1 MGESNVAVTGKYT
14 VNEVEERTGVP
25 AATLRQWERR
35 YGFPMPERS
44 ESGYRLYGEDDLR
57 HIEAMKRHIGDGVP
71 ASRAAEMVR
80 VAEVRA
86 HGPRPLDRLRADLVA
101 ALVDLD
107 EAQAD
112 RVVGEAHALHP
123 LEDVVLDLFRHTMLE
138 LGRRWHDGEINTTT
152 EHFASSY
159 IQGRLRQLMSLAG
172 HNRNGR
178 RVIVACAPHD
188 QHEIGAMMLAVML
201 RREGYMVYYVGANT
215 PVADL
220 AAMAHAVQPAAVMV
234 SASSLD
240 AIHALLEQRAHLD
253 AIAPVVAFGGQG
265 FDEDPQR
272 AELAGG
278 VYLGQDIPAAL
289 RRLADMLRAV
299 DGQGVRA

>member
-1 MGESNVAVTGKYT
+1 MAVTGKYT

-35 YGFPMPERS
+35 YGFPLPERS
-44 ESGYRLYGEDDLR
+44 ASGYRLYGDDDLR
-57 HIEAMKRHIGDGVP
+57 HIGAMKRYIDDGVP

-80 VAEVRA
+80 SDEAGAR
-86 HGPRPLDRLRADLVA
+86 GPRPMTKLRSELVA
-101 ALVDLD
+101 ALLELD

-123 LEDVVLDLFRHTMLE
+123 LEDVVLDLFRNAMLD
-138 LGRRWHDGEINTTT
+138 LGQKWHDGEINTTT

-159 IQGRLRQLMSLAG
+159 VQGRLRQLMSLSG
-172 HNRNGR
+172 TNRHGP

-201 RREGYMVYYVGANT
+201 RREGYLVFYVGANT

-220 AAMAHAVQPAAVMV
+220 VAMARDVGPAAVMV

-240 AIHALLEQRAHLD
+240 SVQFLLDQRAHLD
-253 AIAPVVAFGGQG
+253 GIAPVVAYGGRA
-265 FDEDPQR
+265 FDEDPRR

-278 VYLGQDIPAAL
+278 VYLGTDIPVAL
-289 RRLADMLRAV
+289 ERLAELLQAVAAGGMRA
-299 DGQGVRA
+299 

>member
-1 MGESNVAVTGKYT
+1 VAVTGKYT

-35 YGFPMPERS
+35 YGFPLPERS
-44 ESGYRLYGEDDLR
+44 GSGYRLYGDDDLR
-57 HIEAMKRHIGDGVP
+57 HILAMKRHIDDGVP

-80 VAEVRA
+80 VEEAGAR
-86 HGPRPLDRLRADLVA
+86 GPRPVSKLKDELVA
-101 ALVDLD
+101 ALLELD

-123 LEDVVLDLFRHTMLE
+123 LEDVVLDLFRNTMLD
-138 LGRRWHDGEINTTT
+138 LGQRWHDGEINTTT

-159 IQGRLRQLMSLAG
+159 VQGRLRQLMSLAG
-172 HNRNGR
+172 TNRHGQ

-201 RREGYMVYYVGANT
+201 RREGYLVYYVGANT

-220 AAMAHAVQPAAVMV
+220 AAMARDVRPAVVMV

-240 AIHALLEQRAHLD
+240 SVQFLLEQRAHLD
-253 AIAPVVAFGGQG
+253 AIAPVVAFGGHG
-265 FDEDPQR
+265 FDEDPRR

-289 RRLADMLRAV
+289 KRLAELLRAV
-299 DGQGVRA
+299 AVEGVRA

>member
-44 ESGYRLYGEDDLR
+44 GSGYRLYGDDDLR
-57 HIEAMKRHIGDGVP
+57 HILAMKRHIDDGVP

-80 VAEVRA
+80 VAEVRT
-86 HGPRPLDRLRADLVA
+86 HGPRPLAQLQGELVA
-101 ALVDLD
+101 ALIDLD

-112 RVVGEAHALHP
+112 RIVGEAHALHP
-123 LEDVVLDLFRHTMLE
+123 LEDVVLDLFRNTMLD

-159 IQGRLRQLMSLAG
+159 VQGRLRALMSLAG
-172 HNRNGR
+172 HNRNGQ

-201 RREGYMVYYVGANT
+201 RREGYLVYYVGANT

-240 AIHALLEQRAHLD
+240 AIRALVEQRAHLD
-253 AIAPVVAFGGQG
+253 AIAPVVAFGGHG
-265 FDEDPQR
+265 FDEDPRR
-272 AELAGG
+272 AEPLGG
-278 VYLGQDIPAAL
+278 VYLGQDIPGAL
-289 RRLADMLRAV
+289 RRLADLLRAASA
-299 DGQGVRA
+299 QGVRA

>member
-1 MGESNVAVTGKYT
+1 MAVTGKYT

-35 YGFPMPERS
+35 YGFPLPERS
-44 ESGYRLYGEDDLR
+44 GSGYRLYGDDDLR
-57 HIEAMKRHIGDGVP
+57 HILAMKRHIDDGVP

-80 VAEVRA
+80 VEEAGAR
-86 HGPRPLDRLRADLVA
+86 GPRPVSKLKDELVA
-101 ALVDLD
+101 ALLELD

-123 LEDVVLDLFRHTMLE
+123 LEDVVLDLFRNTMFD
-138 LGRRWHDGEINTTT
+138 LGQRWHDGEINTTT

-159 IQGRLRQLMSLAG
+159 VQGRLRQLMSLAG
-172 HNRNGR
+172 TNRHGQ

-201 RREGYMVYYVGANT
+201 RREGYLVYYVGANT

-220 AAMAHAVQPAAVMV
+220 AAMARDVRPAVVMV

-240 AIHALLEQRAHLD
+240 SVQFLLEQRAHLA
-253 AIAPVVAFGGQG
+253 AIAPVVAFGGHG
-265 FDEDPQR
+265 FDEDPRR

-278 VYLGQDIPAAL
+278 VYLGHDIPAAL
-289 RRLADMLRAV
+289 KRLAELLRAV
-299 DGQGVRA
+299 AVEGVRA